1 MRPKSV
7 PLSESPLRAVQGGS
21 TLTVSPVPLFST
33 SVMPRQPSGNW
44 IGALFAD
51 ALPVESSDTGV
62 LVSFVVGG
70 AAGGVCGS
78 YAFGRRWMK
87 APNHRRC
94 PLNRLRRPSKAHSS
108 ATCQRLAGW
117 AVPLRGG
124 RSSGLNVI
132 LSDEPL
138 HLSRSGTSITKG
150 LGRALLEAGPPFRE
164 GQFETPL

>member
-1 MRPKSV
+1 M

-87 APNHRRC
+87 APN
-94 PLNRLRRPSKAHSS
+94 RLPCHQTIGAVRSTGYVVPA
-108 ATCQRLAGW
+108 RLI
-117 AVPLRGG
+117 LRQPVNAWPG
-124 RSSGLNVI
+124 
-132 LSDEPL
+132 
-138 HLSRSGTSITKG
+138 
-150 LGRALLEAGPPFRE
+150 
-164 GQFETPL
+164 GQFRSVEADRRG